1 MDLKKLSVRTV
12 SGLIYAGLIIGCIFW
27 GLTPFSCLATVC
39 ALLAVYEFDK
49 ITEKMGSGGPLI
61 MGLDMLGV
69 VMLVFGRLFYP
80 LVIWVFIMLLR
91 MTLQLYIKST
101 TPITSIA
108 KSFMSQIYIG
118 LPLGLMVLLA
128 DVRHLHAVLAIFILI
143 WLNDTGAFLVGSM
156 LGRHRLF
163 ERISPKKSWEGF
175 FGGLAFDVIASVLFG
190 ICASTFFGLEISVYG
205 WVGLGVVVC
214 LFSTWGDLV
223 ESMLKRSLHIKD
235 SGSLI
240 PGHGGIL
247 DRIDSLL
254 FVMPACVIYL
264 MILSEIGL

>member
-163 ERISPKKSWEGF
+163 ERISRRNRGRILRRSGIRRHCISPVRYLCLHLLRVGDKRIWLGRSWGS
-175 FGGLAFDVIASVLFG
+175 GLPLLHMGRSRG
-190 ICASTFFGLEISVYG
+190 INA
-205 WVGLGVVVC
+205 
-214 LFSTWGDLV
+214 
-223 ESMLKRSLHIKD
+223 
-235 SGSLI
+235 
-240 PGHGGIL
+240 
-247 DRIDSLL
+247 
-254 FVMPACVIYL
+254 
-264 MILSEIGL
+264 